1 MHDKTISLKVKKT
14 DERDIKKIQI
24 LISKILKSCT
34 IPLMGERYLQNSPLQ
49 EYLEKKNIVIN
60 NLRELRNLYKIQLSI
75 RSNFV
80 SLKLKCL
87 HTTKM

>member
-14 DERDIKKIQI
+14 DERDIKKIQLQI

-49 EYLEKKNIVIN
+49 EYLEKKT
-60 NLRELRNLYKIQLSI
+60 L
-75 RSNFV
+75 
-80 SLKLKCL
+80 
-87 HTTKM
+87 